1 MNSIK
6 RIFVFFVA
14 LVCSLSALCVP
25 ALAND
30 DVTTPSEST
39 EVKLQLPAGAT
50 VSQLCSD
57 GQGGCYL
64 LASSGL
70 YHWTEGAA
78 EAVLLAQPTE
88 EVAGMAAWEGTLYAV
103 GRTHSFLCWQDGAWE
118 TLGSNTEADGMVYG
132 AKMAASA
139 SQLFYAYRN
148 EDDQLLLYAYDLA
161 SHEVKRL
168 QAFDDRMF
176 VYDAM
181 GDVLVSVTESP
192 DKDSGTYALVA
203 YDSQTNTFS
212 QAETIPGLQDGIRGW
227 SYDIGS
233 DVYYFAARNGIM
245 RYRRGGSAEPFTAH
259 QSGIVAALG
268 SDGVALITATDGI
281 WELRVCSQKQTGT
294 VLTVMGYTTSRNA
307 AFHQKSGMTVQVV
320 DAQFGDEMD
329 DLSQAMITQDGRVD
343 LFGIRTGS
351 GLELVKRK
359 GYGVDLQS
367 SSVLLSAARELV
379 PAIASCARDAN
390 GTLVAWPVYAEP
402 IYRTV
407 RADVLAQY
415 GFSVPE
421 TWSELLDVVPQ
432 ILDSDLLAE
441 QEMVLFDTLSW
452 TRQDIFP
459 YMVESYLLTAA
470 CHGQP
475 ADFDTE
481 VFRTLANRI
490 LTELP
495 EEDPVPRSEE
505 GTEEA
510 LFCMS
515 CAANVIQPD
524 MLPPLRFTQEDAGV
538 FTSVLV
544 LVVNPYSEHRQE
556 AIAYLEYLAAHHIS
570 GDYSLYASMTE
581 PEANTTVQA
590 LLTQKQQALE
600 KLRAATDDD
609 QEKERQVQEETLQ
622 AEIAALEE
630 QQWVVSAET
639 IAQYQHLAESFVI
652 PEEALPTESER
663 LSTLMAMTL
672 ERKLSLDDFIRQAN
686 TYLWMVEEEAK

>member
-1 MNSIK
+1 MEI
-6 RIFVFFVA
+6 A
-14 LVCSLSALCVP
+14 MA
-25 ALAND
+25 D
-30 DVTTPSEST
+30 ESD

-78 EAVLLAQPTE
+78 EAAVLAQSTE

-103 GRTHSFLCWQDGAWE
+103 SRTHSFLRWQDGAWE
-118 TLGSNTEADGMVYG
+118 TLGSNAEAEGMTYS

-139 SQLFYAYRN
+139 TQLFYCCKDEN
-148 EDDQLLLYAYDLA
+148 DQLLLYAYDLA

-168 QAFDDRMF
+168 PAFDDRMF

-192 DKDSGTYALVA
+192 DKDSGAYALVA
-203 YDSQTNTFS
+203 YDRETNACS
-212 QAETIPGLQDGIRGW
+212 QAETIPGLQDTIKGW
-227 SYDIGS
+227 SYDAGS
-233 DVYYFAARNGIM
+233 DVYYFATRNGTM
-245 RYRRGGSAEPFTAH
+245 RYQRGDSAELFTTC
-259 QSGIVAALG
+259 QSGMVAALG
-268 SDGVALITATDGI
+268 SDSVALITATDGI
-281 WELRVCSQKQTGT
+281 WELRVCSQTQTST
-294 VLTVMGYTTSRNA
+294 ALTVMGYTTSRNA
-307 AFHQKSGMTVQVV
+307 DFQNESGITVQVV
-320 DAQFGDEMD
+320 DAQFGSVMD
-329 DLSQAMITQDGRVD
+329 DLSQAMITRDGRVD
-343 LFGIRTGS
+343 IFGIRTNN

-359 GYGVDLQS
+359 GYGVALQS
-367 SSVLLSAARELV
+367 SQVLMSAFQELMPV
-379 PAIASCARDAN
+379 FADCALDASGA
-390 GTLVAWPVYAEP
+390 LVAWPVYAEP
-402 IYRTV
+402 LYRTV
-407 RADVLAQY
+407 KTDVLSQY
-415 GFSVPE
+415 GFSAPE

-432 ILDSDLLAE
+432 ILDSDLLSE
-441 QEMVLFDTLSW
+441 QELTLFDTLSW

-459 YMVESYLLTAA
+459 YMVESYLLAAA
-470 CHGQP
+470 CHGQA

-495 EEDPVPRSEE
+495 TEDPAPRSED
-505 GTEEA
+505 GSEEA

-515 CAANVIQPD
+515 CAANVIQPN
-524 MLPPLRFTQEDAGV
+524 MLPPLRFTQEDAGMY
-538 FTSVLV
+538 TSVRV

-556 AIAYLEYLAAHHIS
+556 AIAYLEYLATHHNS
-570 GDYSLYASMTE
+570 GDYGLYASMTE
-581 PEANTTVQA
+581 PEVDTAVQA
-590 LLTQKQQALE
+590 LLAQKQQTLE
-600 KLRAATDDD
+600 ELRAATDDD

-672 ERKLSLDDFIRQAN
+672 EGKLPLDDLIRQAN

>member
-1 MNSIK
+1 MLTHSK
-6 RIFVFFVA
+6 RFFLTLLLLLLTSMEIA
-14 LVCSLSALCVP
+14 MA
-25 ALAND
+25 A
-30 DVTTPSEST
+30 ESD

-64 LASSGL
+64 LATSGL

-103 GRTHSFLCWQDGAWE
+103 GRTHSFLRWQDGAWE
-118 TLGSNTEADGMVYG
+118 TLGSNTEAEGMIYG

-139 SQLFYAYRN
+139 TQLFYCYKDEN
-148 EDDQLLLYAYDLA
+148 DQLLLYAYDLA

-192 DKDSGTYALVA
+192 DKDSGAYALVA

-212 QAETIPGLQDGIRGW
+212 QMEIIPGLQDRSKGW
-227 SYDIGS
+227 SYDVGS
-233 DVYYFAARNGIM
+233 DVYYFATRNGIM
-245 RYRRGGSAEPFTAH
+245 RYQRGGSAELFTAC

-268 SDGVALITATDGI
+268 SNGVALINATDGI
-281 WELRVCSQKQTGT
+281 WELRVCSQTQASTI
-294 VLTVMGYTTSRNA
+294 LTVMGYTTSRNA
-307 AFHQKSGMTVQVV
+307 DFHQESGMTVQVV
-320 DAQFGDEMD
+320 DAQFGNVMD
-329 DLSQAMITQDGRVD
+329 DLSQAMITQDGHVD
-343 LFGIRTGS
+343 LFGIRTDS

-367 SSVLLSAARELV
+367 SSVLLSALQELM
-379 PAIASCARDAN
+379 PAFAGCAQDAT
-390 GTLVAWPVYAEP
+390 GALVAWPVYAEP
-402 IYRTV
+402 LYRTV
-407 RADVLAQY
+407 KTDVLAQY

-432 ILDSDLLAE
+432 ILDSDLLSE
-441 QEMVLFDTLSW
+441 QELTLFDTLTW

-459 YMVESYLLTAA
+459 YMVESYLLAAA
-470 CHGQP
+470 CHGQT

-495 EEDPVPRSEE
+495 AEDPVPRSAE
-505 GTEEA
+505 GVEEA
-510 LFCMS
+510 LFCMT

-524 MLPPLRFTQEDAGV
+524 MLPPLRFTQEDAGLY
-538 FTSVLV
+538 TSVRV
-544 LVVNPYSEHRQE
+544 LLVNPYSEHCQE
-556 AIAYLEYLAAHHIS
+556 AIAYLEYLATHHNS
-570 GDYSLYASMTE
+570 GDYGLYASMTE
-581 PEANTTVQA
+581 PEANTAVQA
-590 LLTQKQQALE
+590 LLAQKQQALE
-600 KLRAATDDD
+600 ELRAATDVD
-609 QEKERQVQEETLQ
+609 QEKERQVREEALQ

-630 QQWVVSAET
+630 QQWVVSAKT

-663 LSTLMAMTL
+663 FSTLMAMML
-672 ERKLSLDDFIRQAN
+672 EGKLSLDDFIRQAN